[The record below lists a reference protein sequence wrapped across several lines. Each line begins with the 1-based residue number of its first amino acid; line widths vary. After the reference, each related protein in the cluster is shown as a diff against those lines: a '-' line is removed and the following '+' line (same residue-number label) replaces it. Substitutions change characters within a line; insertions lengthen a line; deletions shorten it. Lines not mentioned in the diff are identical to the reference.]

1 MQGDEVVAQKRS
13 PPLALAACDEDGFT
27 RLVGERIKSTLHREV
42 TGAPL
47 SPTRTRIGQDIGPH
61 SSPVGSCGCAHDRR
75 STASRACTMAATSL
89 ATSGRDTSSRAKFE
103 AIQSTHSCSLPR
115 QCRNFVLEVDPSR
128 WRKYSVQQSRFASTL
143 HHLSKNCGVRRT
155 AARQVKARRISS
167 TVPEPKSKMKIAGH
181 LMSG

>member
-27 RLVGERIKSTLHREV
+27 RLVGERIESTLHREV

-61 SSPVGSCGCAHDRR
+61 SSPVGSCGCAHERR

-89 ATSGRDTSSRAKFE
+89 ATSGRVASSRTKFGKLLP
-103 AIQSTHSCSLPR
+103 HSSKSWSPRLSSICCGACRVLPPASQTFPLWLGCTFRCS
-115 QCRNFVLEVDPSR
+115 
-128 WRKYSVQQSRFASTL
+128 
-143 HHLSKNCGVRRT
+143 RRT
-155 AARQVKARRISS
+155 VS
-167 TVPEPKSKMKIAGH
+167 H
-181 LMSG
+181 LFAEFRP